1 MSGQRPCHLL
11 AFRGCLPWEHR
22 SPPPIPRGCS
32 ACSRPEDG
40 GEVLEIGLSTGNAS
54 KFKYGDMVQVLYN
67 PKQPRHVV
75 LPGENLWVGLIILGT
90 IGLVVLCAPF
100 LVGL

>member
-1 MSGQRPCHLL
+1 
-11 AFRGCLPWEHR
+11 
-22 SPPPIPRGCS
+22 
-32 ACSRPEDG
+32 
-40 GEVLEIGLSTGNAS
+40 
-54 KFKYGDMVQVLYN
+54 MVQVLYN